1 MDDVIVG
8 STFSSVI
15 RSVPISNVVGG
26 AGVNSDETYDTTSSL
41 TTTASSPTE
50 PETATSRRNLSRISS
65 RVRITSSIL
74 ALRLF
79 PLLLARNA
87 SVVVNPAAPHC
98 AATVTHPVNSTGTI
112 DRGGGFGF
120 TLDDETTAIKRV
132 VVILPS
138 LVDAGGAPH
147 LVPSLFRAPNPV
159 VVVVARAFSS
169 IDDDDGTPGNDE
181 DDTGGVSFSSSSLT
195 LAPHR
200 VVVVVI
206 GGWNTVGYLLRLRD
220 RDSVVLP

>member
-159 VVVVARAFSS
+159 VVVARAFSS

-181 DDTGGVSFSSSSLT
+181 DDTGGVSFSASSLT

>member
-1 MDDVIVG
+1 VLSSSSSSSLFVDDVIVG
-8 STFSSVI
+8 STVSSVI
-15 RSVPISNVVGG
+15 RSVPNSTVVGGG
-26 AGVNSDETYDTTSSL
+26 AGVNSDETSDTTSSL
-41 TTTASSPTE
+41 TTTASSPSE

-132 VVILPS
+132 VVVLPS
-138 LVDAGGAPH
+138 LVDAGGARH
-147 LVPSLFRAPNPV
+147 LVPSLFRAPNP
-159 VVVVARAFSS
+159 VVARAFSS
-169 IDDDDGTPGNDE
+169 IDDDDGTLGKDE
-181 DDTGGVSFSSSSLT
+181 DDTGGVSFSASSLA

-200 VVVVVI
+200 VVVVVV
-206 GGWNTVGYLLRLRD
+206 GWNTVG
-220 RDSVVLP
+220 

>member
-1 MDDVIVG
+1 M
-8 STFSSVI
+8 
-15 RSVPISNVVGG
+15 
-26 AGVNSDETYDTTSSL
+26 
-41 TTTASSPTE
+41 
-50 PETATSRRNLSRISS
+50 
-65 RVRITSSIL
+65 RITSSIL

-112 DRGGGFGF
+112 DRGGDFGF

-132 VVILPS
+132 VVVLPS
-138 LVDAGGAPH
+138 LVDAGGARH

-159 VVVVARAFSS
+159 VVVARAFSS
-169 IDDDDGTPGNDE
+169 IDDDDDGTLGKDE
-181 DDTGGVSFSSSSLT
+181 DDTGGVSFSASSLA

-200 VVVVVI
+200 VVVVV
-206 GGWNTVGYLLRLRD
+206 GWNTVGYLLRLRD
-220 RDSVVLP
+220 RVFVVLV